1 MSDSRNDIQRLF
13 NHFGLD
19 PSEYVESSQLSAA
32 NAHGSDDRAQS
43 ADTTDHR
50 GIGSS
55 IASLFSRN

>member
-13 NHFGLD
+13 GHFGLD
-19 PSEYVESSQLSAA
+19 PSEYVESSQLSTANPEVADEQAKSGEAA
-32 NAHGSDDRAQS
+32 
-43 ADTTDHR
+43 DHR